1 MMDFEAHMKALVK
14 NEVIKL
20 ENVIKGRVEL
30 KCRILNS
37 VAPTGKKKTITSYN
51 AIRDVKRL
59 IKW

>member
-1 MMDFEAHMKALVK
+1 MKALVK
-14 NEVIKL
+14 NEVIRL
-20 ENVIKGRVEL
+20 EKVIKGSVEL

-37 VAPTGKKKTITSYN
+37 VVATGEKKTITSYN